1 MNQNFSIGQCA
12 TLACLW
18 EVTIPKPGNV
28 HRGADFE
35 DLTFADFLASAV
47 AIAPAIN
54 AAPQN
59 RIGQTVLNAVRA
71 TQGVVSTNTNL
82 GTVLLLAPLATVST
96 EISIETGLS
105 AVLSD
110 LEADDAILVYRAIQE
125 SGAGG
130 LGSVESM
137 DVAGEAPTDLLVG
150 MQAAAEYDLVA
161 QQYVNGFQQILQ
173 CVCPWIIDGINRGWN
188 LAESVVHAHV
198 RLMSEFPDSL
208 IRRKCGAKVADESA
222 VRAAGVLDAGEP
234 RNDNYRRA
242 LNDVDFWLRADGHRR
257 NPGTSADMIAAGL
270 FLLIREGVIT
280 TPLPKVF

>member
-1 MNQNFSIGQCA
+1 VNQNFSIGQCA

-47 AIAPAIN
+47 AIAPAMN
-54 AAPQN
+54 AAPKN

-105 AVLSD
+105 VVLSD

-173 CVCPWIIDGINRGWN
+173 CVCPWIIDGINRSWN

-257 NPGTSADMIAAGL
+257 NPGTTADIIAAGL

-280 TPLPKVF
+280 TPLPRVF

>member
-1 MNQNFSIGQCA
+1 MNQKFSIGQCA

-47 AIAPAIN
+47 AIAPAMN

-82 GTVLLLAPLATVST
+82 GTILLLAPLATVPA
-96 EISIETGLS
+96 EMSIEVGLS

-137 DVAGEAPTDLLVG
+137 DVAGTAPADLLVG

-161 QQYVNGFQQILQ
+161 QQYVNGFQEILQ
-173 CVCPWIIDGINRGWN
+173 CVCPWIIDGINLGWN

-257 NPGTSADMIAAGL
+257 NPGTTADMIAAGL

-280 TPLPKVF
+280 TPLPRVF

>member
-1 MNQNFSIGQCA
+1 MNQKFSIGQCA

-35 DLTFADFLASAV
+35 DLNFTDFLASAV

-161 QQYVNGFQQILQ
+161 QQYVNGFQQSYSAFA
-173 CVCPWIIDGINRGWN
+173 RG
-188 LAESVVHAHV
+188 LSMAST
-198 RLMSEFPDSL
+198 
-208 IRRKCGAKVADESA
+208 
-222 VRAAGVLDAGEP
+222 AAGILP
-234 RNDNYRRA
+234 NR
-242 LNDVDFWLRADGHRR
+242 
-257 NPGTSADMIAAGL
+257 L
-270 FLLIREGVIT
+270 FTLTFV
-280 TPLPKVF
+280 

>member
-1 MNQNFSIGQCA
+1 MNQKFSIGQCA

-188 LAESVVHAHV
+188 LAESVVHAYV

-257 NPGTSADMIAAGL
+257 NPGTTADMIAAGL

-280 TPLPKVF
+280 TPLPRVF

>member
-47 AIAPAIN
+47 AIAPAMN

-257 NPGTSADMIAAGL
+257 NPGTTADMIAAGL

>member
-47 AIAPAIN
+47 AIAPAMN

-173 CVCPWIIDGINRGWN
+173 CVCPWIIDGINRSWN

-208 IRRKCGAKVADESA
+208 IRRKCGTKVADESA

-257 NPGTSADMIAAGL
+257 NPGTTADMIAAGL

-280 TPLPKVF
+280 TPLPRVF

>member
-35 DLTFADFLASAV
+35 DLNFADFLASAV
-47 AIAPAIN
+47 AIAPAMN

-137 DVAGEAPTDLLVG
+137 DVAGEPPTDLLVG

-257 NPGTSADMIAAGL
+257 NPGTTADIIAAGL

-280 TPLPKVF
+280 TPLPRVF

>member
-1 MNQNFSIGQCA
+1 
-12 TLACLW
+12 
-18 EVTIPKPGNV
+18 
-28 HRGADFE
+28 
-35 DLTFADFLASAV
+35 
-47 AIAPAIN
+47 
-54 AAPQN
+54 
-59 RIGQTVLNAVRA
+59 
-71 TQGVVSTNTNL
+71 
-82 GTVLLLAPLATVST
+82 
-96 EISIETGLS
+96 
-105 AVLSD
+105 
-110 LEADDAILVYRAIQE
+110 
-125 SGAGG
+125 
-130 LGSVESM
+130 
-137 DVAGEAPTDLLVG
+137 

-222 VRAAGVLDAGEP
+222 ARAAGVLDAGEP

-257 NPGTSADMIAAGL
+257 NPGTTADIIAAGL

-280 TPLPKVF
+280 TPLPRVF